1 MSRKNIPVSGDRP
14 RPTAAERA
22 PLSDSRFRR
31 FATGNVINNVG
42 ETAFVGV
49 APLLLVQIYGP
60 SAAALSVIA
69 TALSGVLSPVVG
81 AAIDARGW
89 RPFFYA
95 GLAVQSLSIGA
106 VTAALVAGRPPLAA
120 LGVLLV
126 VNAVASLGYLSAW
139 KVGLN
144 ELFPDFRR
152 RARGSLNTLFYMTG
166 IVGPLTAFVILST
179 NGVTL
184 FLIFYVITSS
194 APVVALLQID
204 RGRPRAASR
213 TDGTAMRALSAGLTY
228 IRGSVV
234 LRRLLVLRCLAS
246 ALPPTLIGALIVLEF
261 ESYAAAPLLI
271 LAVSNAMV
279 YLGNQYVSRMADF
292 REVEIVLVYG
302 TMSLAGIALLNVD
315 SMYAFVAGVAVFG
328 IATGVGLSHFVLATV
343 VYSPPEI
350 YGSISGVFGLASSV
364 LGLTVGVLLS
374 QGGRDRARGV
384 LPDPHSAGGGNFRCG
399 GALCA
404 HRRRCQRRDC
414 MSTAPPMIDGHQ
426 PDAARPIATV
436 GRTSHHDPAIACG
449 SFPAVSLPVTFRARR
464 RACRVRAVRFVRR
477 TTGAGVS

>member
-374 QGGRDRARGV
+374 RVDVIGLEAFYLILTV
-384 LPDPHSAGGGNFRCG
+384 LA
-399 GALCA
+399 
-404 HRRRCQRRDC
+404 
-414 MSTAPPMIDGHQ
+414 
-426 PDAARPIATV
+426 V
-436 GRTSHHDPAIACG
+436 G
-449 SFPAVSLPVTFRARR
+449 TFVA
-464 RACRVRAVRFVRR
+464 AVRYAR
-477 TTGAGVS
+477 TDDVANGGTA